1 MHKYVVCALAL
12 FAVALA
18 APQHDQAPVQI
29 LKQEADVNPE
39 GYHFEFETS
48 DGTSRQE
55 QGTLKQIT
63 EDHKAIEVSGS
74 YRYTA
79 PDGVVYA
86 VTYTADENGFQPQ
99 EHVEHPGQDQSQQY
113 PQYQQ

>member
-1 MHKYVVCALAL
+1 MHKYAIVALAL

-18 APQHDQAPVQI
+18 APQHQDQQPVEI
-29 LKQEADVNPE
+29 LKQDSIVGPE

-55 QGTLKQIT
+55 QGTLKQIS
-63 EDHKAIEVSGS
+63 EDHKAIEVQGR
-74 YRYTA
+74 YKYTA
-79 PDGVVYA
+79 PDGVVYT

-99 EHVEHPGQDQSQQY
+99 EHVDQAQQGQQY